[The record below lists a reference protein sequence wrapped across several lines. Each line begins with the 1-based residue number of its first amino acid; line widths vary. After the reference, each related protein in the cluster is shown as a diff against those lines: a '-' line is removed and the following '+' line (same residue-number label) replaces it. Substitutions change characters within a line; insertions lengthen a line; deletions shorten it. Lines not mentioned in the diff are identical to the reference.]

1 MLEVTRK
8 LVDLLDL
15 SPIGDDHFQGDSE
28 DLGFPNVFGGQVLG
42 QALMAASRTVEGRQ
56 PHSLHAYFL
65 RPGNHSMP
73 IDYEVQRVRDG
84 GSFSVRRV
92 IARQG
97 GKEILTGSMSFQV
110 AEDGFEHQLD
120 MPSAPDPE
128 GLKSEQERGELLAP
142 HVPEHLRDT
151 LTRDRPIE
159 IRPVDPVNPLKP
171 EPRPPYKQS
180 WFRTQG
186 HLPDDPVLHC
196 CLLTYASDFSFLG
209 TSLNPHGV
217 SFMNKRCRSQAWII
231 PSGFIVSSVWTSGC
245 STTRTAPAHLAG
257 AASIAA
263 TFLTARAGWWR
274 RPPRKPSSVSE
285 ARSAE
290 IVSQACGFCHDV
302 CSRPARR

>member
-42 QALMAASRTVEGRQ
+42 QALMAASRTVEGRL

-110 AEDGFEHQLD
+110 AEEGFEHQLD

-128 GLKSEQERGELLAP
+128 SLKSEQEYGELLAS

-186 HLPDDPVLHC
+186 HLPDDPVLHR

-217 SFMNKRCRSQAWII
+217 SFMNKNMQIASLDHSIWFHREFRMDEWLLYDKDS
-231 PSGFIVSSVWTSGC
+231 PSATGGRGFNRGNFFDRQGRLVA
-245 STTRTAPAHLAG
+245 STTQ
-257 AASIAA
+257 
-263 TFLTARAGWWR
+263 
-274 RPPRKPSSVSE
+274 E
-285 ARSAE
+285 ALIRE
-290 IVSQACGFCHDV
+290 RG
-302 CSRPARR
+302 

>member
-1 MLEVTRK
+1 MLEVTKK

-42 QALMAASRTVEGRQ
+42 QALMAASRTVEGRLC
-56 PHSLHAYFL
+56 HSLHAYFL

-110 AEDGFEHQLD
+110 SEEGFEHQLT
-120 MPSAPDPE
+120 MPDAPDPNT
-128 GLKSEQERGELLAP
+128 LKSEHEWGQILASK
-142 HVPEHLRDT
+142 VPERMRDS

-159 IRPVDPVNPLKP
+159 IRPVDSMNPFQP
-171 EPRPPYKQS
+171 EKRPPHKQS
-180 WFRTQG
+180 WFRAQG
-186 HLPDDPVLHC
+186 QLPDDPVLHR
-196 CLLTYASDFSFLG
+196 CLLTYASDFQFLG

-217 SFMNKRCRSQAWII
+217 TFMSKNMQVASLDHAIWFHRDFRMDEWLLYDKDS
-231 PSGFIVSSVWTSGC
+231 PSASAGRGFNRGNFFNQQGGLVA
-245 STTRTAPAHLAG
+245 STTQ
-257 AASIAA
+257 
-263 TFLTARAGWWR
+263 
-274 RPPRKPSSVSE
+274 E
-285 ARSAE
+285 ALIR
-290 IVSQACGFCHDV
+290 Q
-302 CSRPARR
+302 R

>member
-15 SPIGDDHFQGDSE
+15 APIGDDHFQGDSE

-42 QALMAASRTVEGRQ
+42 QALMAASRTVEDRLC
-56 PHSLHAYFL
+56 HSLHAYFL

-110 AEDGFEHQLD
+110 AEQGFEHQLE
-120 MPSAPDPE
+120 MPTAPDPDTV
-128 GLKSEQERGELLAP
+128 KSEQEWGQLLAP
-142 HVPEHLRDT
+142 QVPEHLRES

-159 IRPVDPVNPLKP
+159 IRPIDPINPLKP
-171 EPRPPYKQS
+171 EKRPPHKQS
-180 WFRTQG
+180 WFRAQG
-186 HLPDDPVLHC
+186 ELPDDPVLHR
-196 CLLTYASDFSFLG
+196 CLLTYASDFQFLG

-217 SFMNKRCRSQAWII
+217 TFMSKNMQVASLDHAIWFHRDFRMDEWLLYDKDS
-231 PSGFIVSSVWTSGC
+231 PSASAGRGFNRGNFFNQSGGLVA
-245 STTRTAPAHLAG
+245 STTQ
-257 AASIAA
+257 
-263 TFLTARAGWWR
+263 
-274 RPPRKPSSVSE
+274 E
-285 ARSAE
+285 ALIR
-290 IVSQACGFCHDV
+290 Q
-302 CSRPARR
+302 R

>member
-15 SPIGDDHFQGDSE
+15 APVGDDHFQGDSE

-42 QALMAASRTVEGRQ
+42 QALMAASRTVEDRLC
-56 PHSLHAYFL
+56 HSLHAYFL

-110 AEDGFEHQLD
+110 AEQGLEHQLK
-120 MPSAPDPE
+120 MPAAPDPDTVT
-128 GLKSEQERGELLAP
+128 SEQEWGRLLAP
-142 HVPEHLRDT
+142 QVAESMRESM
-151 LTRDRPIE
+151 TRERPIE

-171 EPRPPYKQS
+171 EKRPPHKQS
-180 WFRTQG
+180 WFRAQG
-186 HLPDDPVLHC
+186 TLPDDPVLHR
-196 CLLTYASDFSFLG
+196 CLLTYASDFQFLG

-217 SFMNKRCRSQAWII
+217 TFMSKNMQVASLDHAIWFHRDFRMDEWLLYDKDS
-231 PSGFIVSSVWTSGC
+231 PSASAGRGFNRGNFFNQSGSLVA
-245 STTRTAPAHLAG
+245 STTQ
-257 AASIAA
+257 
-263 TFLTARAGWWR
+263 
-274 RPPRKPSSVSE
+274 E
-285 ARSAE
+285 ALIR
-290 IVSQACGFCHDV
+290 Q
-302 CSRPARR
+302 R

>member
-1 MLEVTRK
+1 MLEVTKK

-42 QALMAASRTVEGRQ
+42 QALMAASRTVEGRLC
-56 PHSLHAYFL
+56 HSLHAYFL

-110 AEDGFEHQLD
+110 SEQGFEHQLT
-120 MPSAPDPE
+120 MPDAPDPNT
-128 GLKSEQERGELLAP
+128 LKSEHEWGQIMASK
-142 HVPEHLRDT
+142 VPERMRDS

-159 IRPVDPVNPLKP
+159 IRPVDPVNPFQP
-171 EPRPPYKQS
+171 EKRPPHKQS
-180 WFRTQG
+180 WLRAQG
-186 HLPDDPVLHC
+186 QLPDDPVLHR
-196 CLLTYASDFSFLG
+196 CLLTYASDFQFLG

-217 SFMNKRCRSQAWII
+217 TFMSKNMQVASLDHAIWFHRDFRMDEWLLYDKDS
-231 PSGFIVSSVWTSGC
+231 PSASAGRGFNRGNFFNQQGGLVA
-245 STTRTAPAHLAG
+245 STTQ
-257 AASIAA
+257 
-263 TFLTARAGWWR
+263 
-274 RPPRKPSSVSE
+274 E
-285 ARSAE
+285 ALIR
-290 IVSQACGFCHDV
+290 Q
-302 CSRPARR
+302 R